1 MKKKGL
7 IISTVVMVVVLI
19 ASLTTATYAW
29 FSAQAQATVDD
40 LAIETQAAE
49 GLQLAMTQVEG
60 RTDNIFSGDL
70 TYTSGQWG
78 GNEGWG
84 TYLGFSAIDV
94 GKISHAAHPFK
105 EGDKV
110 KVFVGYEKATGNFSS
125 TTDYYIA
132 TPKNGLAADSSVEGY
147 FTKSGTDYVPA
158 TGKYV
163 ASETY
168 YEVTLV
174 SNPTKLES
182 DYLTVKTTEKT
193 LVAGEAGYYQPTGYD
208 GKVQPLGYKKVSA
221 NEHGTY
227 YYLTMAVTNLKAVG
241 ELGFSLEVVPSG
253 DTNLAAKTAS
263 ATNPGM
269 AAASRVS
276 VKVGTI
282 EKAEGE
288 QEASLKW
295 KKAELAPFSDYKLN
309 TNTKVMSKATAGA
322 NDGAS
327 NANGCYTCKLGSNV
341 QLGTVYYVTLTI
353 WVEGTDN
360 ECNDITTGT
369 RMTFNINFAYADKQ
383 GESIKYTFE
392 NITTATD
399 ATSITLANINA

>member
-40 LAIETQAAE
+40 LAIETKAAE

-60 RTDNIFSGDL
+60 KTDNIFSGDL
-70 TYTSGQWG
+70 TYTAGQWG

-94 GKISHAAHPFK
+94 GEISHAAHPFE
-105 EGDKV
+105 EGDEIS
-110 KVFVGYEKATGNFSS
+110 VFAGYKKATGSFSS
-125 TTDYYIA
+125 TTDYYTA
-132 TPKNGLAADSSVEGY
+132 SPKNGLTADSSVEGF
-147 FTKSGTDYVPA
+147 FTASGTDYVPA

-163 ASETY
+163 ADTTY

-174 SNPTKLES
+174 SNPTKVE
-182 DYLTVKTTEKT
+182 DNYLTVKTTNKT
-193 LVAGEAGYYQPTGYD
+193 LTAAEAGYYQPTGYD
-208 GKVQPLGYKKVSA
+208 GKVQPIGYKKVSA

-227 YYLTMAVTNLKAVG
+227 YYLTMAVSNLKAVG
-241 ELGFSLEVVPSG
+241 ELGFSLEVVPGG
-253 DTNLAAKTAS
+253 DTNMSTKTAS

-276 VKVGTI
+276 VKVGTL

-288 QEASLKW
+288 ESATLKW

-309 TNTKVMSKATAGA
+309 TNTKVMSKSSADE

-369 RMTFNINFAYADKQ
+369 NMTFNINFAYADKQ
-383 GESIKYTFE
+383 GEDIKYTFE
-392 NITTATD
+392 NITTATE
-399 ATSITLANINA
+399 ATTITLAA